1 MEINR
6 SLGLTIVAAALLTL
20 YGCGKEEAKKA
31 ETTAPAVAAAPAMP
45 EITVKIGHVAPT
57 TGPQA
62 HLGKDNENGAR
73 LAIDDANA
81 KNIVIDGKKVKFEL
95 DAQDDQADPKQ
106 GTIVAQ
112 KLVDDKVA
120 GVVGHLNSGTTIPAS
135 KLYSDAGIPEISPS
149 ATNPKYTLQG
159 FKTAFRVMANDVQQ
173 GSVIGKAAV
182 ETLGGKKIAIIDDKS
197 AYGAGLADETEKAA
211 KAAGATIVAREYTN
225 DKATDFKAILTKIKA
240 KNPDVIMYGGM
251 DAQGG
256 PMVKQMKELGIKAKY
271 ISGDGTCSAEWPKL
285 AGGAAEG
292 QYCTQAGLPPEKMA
306 NAKDFVTRFTAKYG
320 PIQVY
325 APYSY
330 DAAMTLIAAMQ
341 KANST
346 DPAKYLP
353 ELAKIS
359 YDGITAKI
367 EFDEHGDTKNGAIT
381 LYTVKDGALVPMAM
395 NVAGKTERLDPA
407 PAAPGGAMAP
417 AKSGAAEMK
426 SDMKAAGDKMMD
438 GAKEAGAKMKS
449 AVENPKP
456 PTPANADTMKK
467 DNKGQ

>member
-1 MEINR
+1 MRLNR
-6 SLGLTIVAAALLTL
+6 SFGLTLVAAALLAA
-20 YGCGKEEAKKA
+20 YGCSKEEPKQA
-31 ETTAPAVAAAPAMP
+31 TTAPAAAPAAPAVP
-45 EITVKIGHVAPT
+45 EVTVKIGHVGPT

-73 LAIDDANA
+73 LAIEDANA
-81 KNIVIDGKKVKFEL
+81 KGVTIDGKKVKFEL

-120 GVVGHLNSGTTIPAS
+120 GVVGHLNSGTSIPAS
-135 KLYSDAGIPEISPS
+135 KIYNDAGIPQISPS
-149 ATNPKYTLQG
+149 ATNPKLTLQG
-159 FKTAFRVMANDVQQ
+159 FKNVFRVMANDVQQ
-173 GSVIGKAAV
+173 GSVIGKEAV
-182 ETLGGKKIAIIDDKS
+182 TTLGAKKIAIIDDKT

-211 KAAGATIVAREYTN
+211 KAAGATVVAREYTN

-271 ISGDGTCSAEWPKL
+271 IAGDGVCSAEWPKL

-292 QYCTQAGLPPEKMA
+292 QYCTQAGLPPDKMP
-306 NAKDFVTRFTAKYG
+306 NAADFVKRFTAKYG

-330 DAAMTLIAAMQ
+330 DAANTLIEAMK
-341 KANST
+341 KANSS

-381 LYTVKDGALVPMAM
+381 LYTVKDGKLVPMAV
-395 NVAGKTERLDPA
+395 NVGGKTEKVA
-407 PAAPGGAMAP
+407 AAAPG
-417 AKSGAAEMK
+417 AAEPKKDEMK
-426 SDMKAAGDKMMD
+426 KEEPKKDEMMKG
-438 GAKEAGAKMKS
+438 E
-449 AVENPKP
+449 
-456 PTPANADTMKK
+456 MKK
-467 DNKGQ
+467 D

>member
-1 MEINR
+1 MVRER
-6 SLGLTIVAAALLTL
+6 LLGIGLGVAIAAVTA
-20 YGCGKEEAKKA
+20 GCGQEAPAPKA
-31 ETTAPAVAAAPAMP
+31 EAPKPPA
-45 EITVKIGHVAPT
+45 EITVKIGQASPL

-62 HLGKDNENGAR
+62 HLGKDNDNGAR
-73 LAIDDANA
+73 LAVEEANA
-81 KNIVIDGKKVKFEL
+81 KGLVIGGAKVKFEL
-95 DAQDDQADPKQ
+95 VSEDDQADPKT

-135 KLYSDAGIPEISPS
+135 KIYNDAGIPMISPS
-149 ATNPKYTLQG
+149 ATNPKLTLQG
-159 FKTAFRVMANDVQQ
+159 FKNVFRVMANDVQQ
-173 GSVIGKAAV
+173 GSVIGKASV
-182 ETLGGKKIAIIDDKS
+182 ETLGGKKIAIIDDKT

-211 KAAGATIVAREYTN
+211 KAAGANVVAREYTN

-256 PMVKQMKELGIKAKY
+256 PMVKQMKELGIKAKF
-271 ISGDGTCSAEWPKL
+271 IAGDGVCSAEWPKL

-292 QYCTQAGLPPEKMA
+292 QYCTQAGVPPDKMA

-330 DAAMTLIAAMQ
+330 DAAMTLVEAMK

-381 LYTVKDGALVPMAM
+381 LYQVKDGKLMPMAM
-395 NVAGKTERLDPA
+395 NVAGKTEKIDMATAPAAPAAAPA
-407 PAAPGGAMAP
+407 PAAGGTMAP
-417 AKSGAAEMK
+417 AA
-426 SDMKAAGDKMMD
+426 
-438 GAKEAGAKMKS
+438 
-449 AVENPKP
+449 P
-456 PTPANADTMKK
+456 MKK
-467 DNKGQ
+467 